1 MNGSLTSKLSVSCRT
16 GRHLGKEGLRET
28 DTDLMVISKGKDV
41 RGAMRRVFY
50 MCAKSFFRAR
60 GGGYGNLPLR

>member
-16 GRHLGKEGLRET
+16 GRHLLSRGKEGLRET

-41 RGAMRRVFY
+41 RGAMRRVFLNV
-50 MCAKSFFRAR
+50 CQEFFSR
-60 GGGYGNLPLR
+60 